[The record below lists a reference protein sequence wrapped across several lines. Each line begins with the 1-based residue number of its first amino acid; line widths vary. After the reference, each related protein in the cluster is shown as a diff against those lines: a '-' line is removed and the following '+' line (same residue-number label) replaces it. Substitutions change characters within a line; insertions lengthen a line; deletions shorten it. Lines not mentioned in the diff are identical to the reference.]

1 MSMPTHEGDRGSA
14 GSPAIKRTGG
24 EGQQRLQA
32 FPGSPTLFSKPPP
45 SSQSVPWERLLQVDV
60 VTVPLQRAAGV
71 PQERGRWLSLQE
83 DTLS

>member
-1 MSMPTHEGDRGSA
+1 MSA
-14 GSPAIKRTGG
+14 GLSGVSHLVLKTTSLLSEQGLEA
-24 EGQQRLQA
+24 
-32 FPGSPTLFSKPPP
+32 
-45 SSQSVPWERLLQVDV
+45 SSRDGVPWERLLQVDV